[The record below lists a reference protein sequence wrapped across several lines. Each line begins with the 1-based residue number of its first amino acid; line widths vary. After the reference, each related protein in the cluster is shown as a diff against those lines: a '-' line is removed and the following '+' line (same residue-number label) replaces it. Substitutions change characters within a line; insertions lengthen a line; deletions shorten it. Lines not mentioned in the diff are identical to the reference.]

1 MLVFFFFFK
10 QKTAYELRISDWSS
24 DVCSS
29 DLAGAVLG
37 ADDSGELDVAIILPV
52 RPIHLIVLPVRRD
65 EEASERKVL
74 KIPLAV
80 SRKGQA
86 LAVDEVDLAV
96 DRLRREIGDTSDG
109 PHGVIVNQEV
119 AEERIYVRLLLPN
132 GRLSVPDTRE
142 TRQ

>member
-1 MLVFFFFFK
+1 M
-10 QKTAYELRISDWSS
+10 RMSDWGS
-24 DVCSS
+24 DVGSS
-29 DLAGAVLG
+29 VCLTGGRDVDVGFVVETHGEDVAGAVLG

-96 DRLRREIGDTSDG
+96 DRLRREIGDPRDG
-109 PHGVIVNQEV
+109 P
-119 AEERIYVRLLLPN
+119 
-132 GRLSVPDTRE
+132 D
-142 TRQ
+142 